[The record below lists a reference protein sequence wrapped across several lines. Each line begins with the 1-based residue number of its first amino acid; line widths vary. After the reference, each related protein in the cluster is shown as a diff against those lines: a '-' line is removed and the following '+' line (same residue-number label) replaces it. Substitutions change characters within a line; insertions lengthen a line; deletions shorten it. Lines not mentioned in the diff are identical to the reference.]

1 MNPLGS
7 SKEIVQNKL
16 IILYIIH
23 RLNIPVSNIHITKMV
38 LQTRL
43 MNYFVFQQCFNELLD
58 GGLIVLGGSEAAAAG
73 KDISD
78 RDKDTSAAAS
88 SNPVSDKGHGSRY
101 ILSETGQNTLQYFMN
116 LIPPGIKKQLDNAT
130 SSVRKKIREETL
142 VTADYIPESEEKFT
156 VVCGI
161 REDDFTLIDLN
172 VAVGTKKDARSIC
185 ENWKRHSSE
194 IYAEIIEALTKNR
207 D

>member
-16 IILYIIH
+16 IILYIMH
-23 RLNIPVSNIHITKMV
+23 RLNMPVSNIHITKMI
-38 LQTRL
+38 LETRL
-43 MNYFVFQQCFNELLD
+43 MNYFVLQQCFNELYD
-58 GGLIVLGGSEAAAAG
+58 GGLIILEGSGAAAAV
-73 KDISD
+73 
-78 RDKDTSAAAS
+78 KDTADRNKGTSSAAGKR
-88 SNPVSDKGHGSRY
+88 PKGHSGRY
-101 ILSETGQNTLQYFMN
+101 ILSDAGQNTLQYFIN

-130 SSVRKKIREETL
+130 SSARKKIREEIL
-142 VTADYIPESEEKFT
+142 VTADFIPENDDKFT

-161 REDDFTLIDLN
+161 REDDFALIDLN

-207 D
+207 E